1 MSSSENSELLNLPI
15 PPSLLT
21 LLPAPPLD
29 CVPAPEDDDDEA
41 PDDDDDAKKLVMMD
55 QSMVSGD
62 SINMIRDMRPPS

>member
-29 CVPAPEDDDDEA
+29 CVPAPEDDDEA
-41 PDDDDDAKKLVMMD
+41 PEDDEDLKKLVMMD

-62 SINMIRDMRPPS
+62 SISMIRDMRPPS